1 MDDVVQRLAR
11 ELAAAISA
19 GVAEDPR
26 VAVCRDKAR
35 AAGYEMRI
43 SLEALIGFAARG
55 EGVSADRGVP
65 DAAPAWSSTALTA
78 TDRRFLRALRISA
91 EDRPVDAG

>member
-11 ELAAAISA
+11 ELAAAIGA
-19 GVAEDPR
+19 GVAENPR

-35 AAGYEMRI
+35 EAGYEMRI
-43 SLEALIGFAARG
+43 SLEASIGFAARG
-55 EGVSADRGVP
+55 ESAAAARDLP
-65 DAAPAWSSTALTA
+65 AAAPSTALTA

-91 EDRPVDAG
+91 EDRPADDG